1 MASVAPADFEPA
13 NETLAPE
20 NSYFGK
26 MAIVMAIIV
35 VAGFMFQLAMGR
47 STFASPPRV
56 HFHAISFMGW
66 VAIFV
71 IQSNLGARGNMRL
84 HRKLGWAAAG
94 WVVLML
100 TSASIVIVA
109 MVRNATVPFF
119 FYPQQF
125 LVSDPMILITFAG
138 LVWWAIAWRKRHD
151 WHPRLQICAMA
162 VLAAPS
168 FGRLLPMPLLE
179 PYAFEAASIVC
190 LAFPVAGMIRDQRR
204 LGKIHPAWIVG
215 SAILIANIAVS
226 DLIAYSP
233 IGANIY
239 NAVAAGSAG
248 ASVDPLGYGL
258 PPGGG

>member
-1 MASVAPADFEPA
+1 MATAAPAGFEPVH
-13 NETLAPE
+13 ESQSSE
-20 NSYFGK
+20 NSFFGK
-26 MAIVMAIIV
+26 MAIFMAIVV

-66 VAIFV
+66 VALFV
-71 IQSNLGARGNMRL
+71 TQSNLAARGNLRL
-84 HRKLGWAAAG
+84 HRKLGWVAAG
-94 WVVLML
+94 WIMLML

-138 LVWWAIAWRKRHD
+138 LVGWAIAWRKRHD

-162 VLAAPS
+162 VLAAPA
-168 FGRLLPMPLLE
+168 FGRLLPMPLIA
-179 PYAFEAASIVC
+179 PYSFEASC
-190 LAFPVAGMIRDQRR
+190 LACLIFPAIGMVRDRR
-204 LGKIHPAWIVG
+204 RYGKIHPAWVWG
-215 SAILIANIAVS
+215 TAILLTNIVVS
-226 DLIAYSP
+226 DMIAYSP
-233 IGANIY
+233 IGAELY
-239 NAVAAGSAG
+239 HTVAAGTAG
-248 ASVDPLGYGL
+248 AGVDPLGFGT